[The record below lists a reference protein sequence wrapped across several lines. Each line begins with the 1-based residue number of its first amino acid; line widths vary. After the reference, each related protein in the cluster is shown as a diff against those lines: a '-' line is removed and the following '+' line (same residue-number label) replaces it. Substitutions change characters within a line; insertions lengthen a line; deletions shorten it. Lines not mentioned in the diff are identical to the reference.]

1 MKNIMEKVSKVTGSF
16 TDAATLR
23 RAREMFASYSLDD
36 AESFTI
42 GERYSRIVF
51 NRNGSR
57 YTLCYDDAYE
67 YDKLVCVIVQIVRPI

>member
-1 MKNIMEKVSKVTGSF
+1 MKNIMEKVSKVTGGF

-67 YDKLVCVIVQIVRPI
+67 YDKLVCVIVKIVKPL